1 MLAGAYA
8 FQYIGG
14 LAPCQMCHWQRWT
27 HWAVLAAALFALA
40 LPRIAALRWLVA
52 IALGAG
58 VTVATFHA
66 GVEYGWWQGPATCSA
81 GMIDPED
88 LRAGGSVFDLD
99 APISAATCSDPAWVM
114 LGISMAG
121 WNAIM
126 TLLALLAFAW
136 LTTKVRYAWK

>member
-27 HWAVLAAALFALA
+27 HWGVLAAALLALA
-40 LPRIAALRWLVA
+40 LPRVAALRWLVA
-52 IALGAG
+52 VALGAG
-58 VTVATFHA
+58 VTVAAFHA
-66 GVEYGWWQGPATCSA
+66 GVEYGWWEGPQSCSA
-81 GMIDPED
+81 GMIDLED

-99 APISAATCSDPAWVM
+99 APLDTATCSDPAWTM

-126 TLLALLAFAW
+126 TLLALLAFSW
-136 LTTKVRYAWK
+136 LTTKISPAWK